1 MNHHN
6 TSLHRGATIVRI
18 PKREIRARVHDLPI
32 SFSEERIS
40 AHGGL
45 ELIRHFLTSIAFRDR
60 VVKSMQGRAHGGD
73 YGFANMLLAVIG
85 LLVVGGA
92 RVTHMVFLGV
102 DPVFLRFCSLHR
114 LPSDRT
120 VVAWLK
126 SFTDPSIE
134 ALSELIRDLV
144 YEQIERLHL
153 RRLTLDLD
161 GSVLRTGAKVEGAA
175 RGFNPHH
182 PKDPS
187 YYPLSVHVAQL
198 GQILR
203 LRNRPGNVHD
213 SHGAAGFLR
222 VVTRELRERFG
233 RGLKLELRMDG
244 AFFHPEIFQFLDGE
258 QGRGVEY
265 AIKVPMWKWL
275 GLLPVISTRRRW
287 TRVDPYVDGFETS
300 LSIGAWDRVE
310 RVVVYR
316 KRVGHRSRKN
326 FQLDL
331 FSPDDGH
338 YEYSAV
344 ATNKTLQIAALW
356 HFMAGRGAHEKT
368 YAELKDQFAFDAIPT
383 NDRLANSAWQLISVL
398 TMNLMRSF
406 QLALGAKRR
415 PRSRKR
421 TFGYVFQSMRSLRF
435 ELIHQPLRLVR
446 PAGRPELRF
455 AVSSRARKQI
465 QRAQQR
471 LKQAA

>member
-1 MNHHN
+1 
-6 TSLHRGATIVRI
+6 VRI
-18 PKREIRARVHDLPI
+18 SKSEIRARVHDLPI
-32 SFSEERIS
+32 TFSEERIS

-45 ELIRHFLTSIAFRDR
+45 ELVRRFLVTLDFRRR
-60 VVKSMQGRAHGGD
+60 VHEAMKGHAGKGD
-73 YGFANMLLAVIG
+73 YGFVSILLAVMG
-85 LLVVGGA
+85 LMIVGGA
-92 RVTHMVFLGV
+92 RITHLMFLGV
-102 DPVFLRFCSLHR
+102 DPVFLRWCALHR

-126 SFTDPSIE
+126 AFTDPALE
-134 ALSELIRDLV
+134 ALCDLIRELV
-144 YEQIERLHL
+144 YEQIERL
-153 RRLTLDLD
+153 RLGRVTLDLD
-161 GSVLRTGAKVEGAA
+161 GSVLRTGARVEGAA

-187 YYPLSVHVAQL
+187 YYPLSVHIAQL

-222 VVTRELRERFG
+222 VVVRDLRERFG
-233 RGLKLELRMDG
+233 RRLKLELRMDG

-258 QGRGVEY
+258 LGRGIEY

-275 GLLPVISTRRRW
+275 GLLPVIASRRRW
-287 TRVDPYVDGFETS
+287 ARVDAYVDGFETR
-300 LSIGAWDRVE
+300 LRIDQWNRTE
-310 RVVVYR
+310 RVVIYR
-316 KRVGHRSRKN
+316 KRVSHKSRKN

-383 NDRLANSAWQLISVL
+383 NDRLGNSAWQLISVL

-406 QLALGAKRR
+406 QLALGAQR
-415 PRSRKR
+415 RSRSLKR
-421 TFGYVFQSMRSLRF
+421 TFDYVFQSMRTVRF
-435 ELIHQPLRLVR
+435 ELIHQPLRVVR
-446 PAGRPELRF
+446 PQGRTQLRF
-455 AVSSRARKQI
+455 AVASAVKRRI
-465 QRAQQR
+465 QRAERR
-471 LKQAA
+471 LKRAA

>member
-1 MNHHN
+1 M
-6 TSLHRGATIVRI
+6 RI
-18 PKREIRARVHDLPI
+18 SKRAIRARIQDLPI
-32 SFSEERIS
+32 TFSEERIS

-45 ELIRHFLTSIAFRDR
+45 ELVRGFLATLDFRRR
-60 VVKSMQGRAHGGD
+60 VEKAMRGHGHEGD
-73 YGFANMLLAVIG
+73 YGFVRILLTVMGLVI
-85 LLVVGGA
+85 VGGA
-92 RVTHMVFLGV
+92 RVTHLAFLGI
-102 DPVFLRFCSLHR
+102 DPVFLRFCALHR

-126 SFTDPSIE
+126 AFSDPARE
-134 ALSELIRDLV
+134 AFSSLICDLV
-144 YEQIERLHL
+144 YEQIERLRL
-153 RRLTLDLD
+153 GRLTLDLD
-161 GSVLRTGAKVEGAA
+161 GSVLRTGAQVEGTA

-222 VVTRELRERFG
+222 VVVGDLRERFG
-233 RGLKLELRMDG
+233 RRLRLELRMDG
-244 AFFHPEIFQFLDGE
+244 AFFHPEIFRFLDGE
-258 QGRGVEY
+258 RGRGIEY

-275 GLLPVISTRRRW
+275 GLLPLIASRRRW
-287 TRVDPYVDGFETS
+287 TRVDAYVEGFEIRLRIDQWKRT
-300 LSIGAWDRVE
+300 E

-316 KRVGHRSRKN
+316 KRVSHQSRKN

-344 ATNKTLQIAALW
+344 ATNKTLKVAALW

-368 YAELKDQFAFDAIPT
+368 YAELKQHFAFDAIPT
-383 NDRLANSAWQLISVL
+383 NDRLGNSAWQLISVL

-406 QLALGAKRR
+406 QLALGAKERGR
-415 PRSRKR
+415 TWKR
-421 TFGYVFQSMRSLRF
+421 TFDYVFQSMQTVRF
-435 ELIHQPLRLVR
+435 ELIHQPLRLLR

-455 AVSSRARKQI
+455 AVAPTAQRRIERAQRHL
-465 QRAQQR
+465 QRA
-471 LKQAA
+471 A

>member
-1 MNHHN
+1 
-6 TSLHRGATIVRI
+6 VRI
-18 PKREIRARVHDLPI
+18 SKSGIRARVNDLPI
-32 SFSEERIS
+32 TFSEERIS

-45 ELIRHFLTSIAFRDR
+45 ELVRHFLEALGLRQRIEKTMR
-60 VVKSMQGRAHGGD
+60 GHGAEGD
-73 YGFANMLLAVIG
+73 YGFVRILLAVMG
-85 LLVVGGA
+85 LLIVGGA
-92 RVTHMVFLGV
+92 RVTHLMFLGV
-102 DPVFLRFCSLHR
+102 DPVFLRFCALHR

-126 SFTDPSIE
+126 AFTDPALE
-134 ALSELIRDLV
+134 AFSSLIRDLV
-144 YEQIERLHL
+144 YEQIERLRL
-153 RRLTLDLD
+153 RCLTLDLD

-222 VVTRELRERFG
+222 VVVRDLRERFG
-233 RGLKLELRMDG
+233 RRLRLELRMDG
-244 AFFHPEIFQFLDGE
+244 AFFDPQIFRFLDGE
-258 QGRGVEY
+258 LARGIEY

-275 GLLPVISTRRRW
+275 GLLPLIASRRRW
-287 TRVDPYVDGFETS
+287 TRVDDYVDGFETQ
-300 LSIGAWDRVE
+300 LQIDKWERVE

-316 KRVGHRSRKN
+316 KRVSHESRKN

-331 FSPDDGH
+331 FSPDNGH

-344 ATNKTLQIAALW
+344 ATNKTLSLTALW
-356 HFMAGRGAHEKT
+356 HFMAGRGAQEKT
-368 YAELKDQFAFDAIPT
+368 YAELKQHFGFDAIPT
-383 NDRLANSAWQLISVL
+383 NDRLGNSAWQLISVL

-406 QLALGAKRR
+406 QLAAGAPPRKRT
-415 PRSRKR
+415 RKR
-421 TFGYVFQSMRSLRF
+421 TFRYVFQSMKTLRF

-455 AVSSRARKQI
+455 AVSPSAQRRIEQTQRHL
-465 QRAQQR
+465 QRA
-471 LKQAA
+471 A

>member
-1 MNHHN
+1 M
-6 TSLHRGATIVRI
+6 RI
-18 PKREIRARVHDLPI
+18 PKSQIRARVRDLPI
-32 SFSEERIS
+32 TFADEQIS

-45 ELIRHFLTSIAFRDR
+45 EVIRSFLTDLAFRRR
-60 VVKSMQGRAHGGD
+60 VEKAMQGQASGGD
-73 YGFANMLLAVIG
+73 YGFVAMLLALVG
-85 LLVVGGA
+85 LIIVGGA
-92 RVTHMVFLGV
+92 RVTHMSFLGV
-102 DPVFLRFCSLHR
+102 DPVFLRFCSLQR

-126 SFTDPSIE
+126 AFTDPALE
-134 ALSELIRDLV
+134 AFSDLVRDLV
-144 YEQIERLHL
+144 YEQIERLRL

-233 RGLKLELRMDG
+233 RRTKLEVRMDA

-258 QGRGVEY
+258 LGRGVEY

-275 GLLPVISTRRRW
+275 RLLPVIASRSRW
-287 TRVDPYVDGFETS
+287 TRVDDYVDGFETS
-300 LSIGAWDRVE
+300 LVIDAWDRVE
-310 RVVVYR
+310 RVTVYR
-316 KRVGHRSRKN
+316 KRVSHRSRKN

-331 FSPDDGH
+331 FSPDNGH

-383 NDRLANSAWQLISVL
+383 NNRLANSAWQMISVL

-406 QLALGAKRR
+406 QLASGAQRR
-415 PRSRKR
+415 PRTRKR
-421 TFGYVFQSMRSLRF
+421 TFDYVFQSMRTVRF
-435 ELIHQPLRLVR
+435 ELIHQPMRLVR
-446 PAGRPELRF
+446 PAGRPQLRF
-455 AVSSRARKQI
+455 AVSPRSRQRI
-465 QRAQQR
+465 QRLQHWLR
-471 LKQAA
+471 KAA